1 MSLPD
6 CIEIMEEA
14 KDVLDRPEGAA
25 EARRLI
31 EGGAS
36 SADVVEA
43 FVRLADPTQIAGLRE
58 EMRELPETTV
68 SSILGAWMLAS
79 AADKPLRLTSL
90 APDRPLEAARARRVE
105 IRITMEED
113 GVTVALSHIPGRHAS
128 WYRPAR
134 AVA

>member
-14 KDVLDRPEGAA
+14 MDVRDRPEGAA

>member
-1 MSLPD
+1 
-6 CIEIMEEA
+6 
-14 KDVLDRPEGAA
+14 
-25 EARRLI
+25 
-31 EGGAS
+31 
-36 SADVVEA
+36 
-43 FVRLADPTQIAGLRE
+43 
-58 EMRELPETTV
+58 
-68 SSILGAWMLAS
+68 MLAS

>member
-1 MSLPD
+1 MSLPE
-6 CIEIMEEA
+6 CFAIMA
-14 KDVLDRPEGAA
+14 HAGDVLERPEGAD

-31 EGGAS
+31 ESGAS
-36 SADVVEA
+36 TAEVIEA
-43 FVRLADPTQIAGLRE
+43 FARLADPAQIGGLRE
-58 EMRELPETTV
+58 EMQELPETIV

-79 AADKPLRLTSL
+79 AAHKPLRLTSVT
-90 APDRPLEAARARRVE
+90 PERPLEAARARRVE
-105 IRITMEED
+105 IGITIEED